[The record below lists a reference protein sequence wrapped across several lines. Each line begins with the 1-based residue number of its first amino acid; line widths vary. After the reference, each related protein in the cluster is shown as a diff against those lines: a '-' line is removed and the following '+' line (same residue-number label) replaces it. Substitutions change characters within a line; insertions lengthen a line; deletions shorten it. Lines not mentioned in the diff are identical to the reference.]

1 MIAKK
6 NRYLKPVTICSIMM
20 GILLLCSA
28 IIVVADQPPVADAD
42 PDHQEVAVGEEAWF
56 SGSASYDPD
65 GYIVSYYWMF
75 GDGICY
81 EGENMTY
88 TFNAVG
94 NFTVTL
100 TVIDDF
106 GNQDTDYVTV
116 NVVEK
121 PPSEPLMAW
130 IESLETDKEDYY
142 VNETVFT
149 QVTVQRSNDMLTYVW
164 EGTLILEVLDDASV
178 IVFTDERPVY
188 LPHGGATETHDF
200 EYVLTESGDYL
211 VKAMLYDF
219 YDELVDTKEIRIT
232 VDDDG
237 TPPPNN
243 GVKMAW
249 IESLTTD
256 KDEYEVNEMVNTQ
269 VVVKRGDDMLDYV
282 WEGILILEVFDE
294 VMVLIFSE
302 EQDVSIPCGG
312 WTQTL
317 NFEYALTEPGDYL
330 VRATLYDIYDELM
343 DTKEICITV
352 VDDGTPPPNQ
362 EDKFVWIESLTTDKD
377 AYEVNEVVNTQ
388 VIVQRGNDML
398 TYVWEGTLI
407 LEVLDDASVI
417 VFTDERPVYL
427 PHGGATETH
436 DFEFVLIESGD
447 YLVRATLYDMNMDQI
462 DMMETSIKVCEGPN
476 DGDGTVPPDDGETE
490 PSGDNRWNF
499 FTSDKSGVF
508 GLTSGGQATLIALI
522 SAVLL
527 FLSAFATIRYI
538 RKLHNKE

>member
-1 MIAKK
+1 
-6 NRYLKPVTICSIMM
+6 MM
-20 GILLLCSA
+20 GILLLGSA

-42 PDHQEVAVGEEAWF
+42 PDHQTVAVGEEAWF

-65 GYIVSYYWMF
+65 GYIVSYYWIF
-75 GDGICY
+75 GDGLCY
-81 EGENMTY
+81 EGESMTY

-94 NFTVTL
+94 NFTVSL

-106 GNQDTDYVTV
+106 DNQDTDYVTV
-116 NVVEK
+116 NVVEE

-142 VNETVFT
+142 VNETVLT

-164 EGTLILEVLDDASV
+164 EGTLILEVLDDASM

-200 EYVLTESGDYL
+200 EFVLSALGDYL
-211 VKAMLYDF
+211 VRAMLYDF
-219 YDELVDTKEIRIT
+219 YDELVDIKEICIT
-232 VDDDG
+232 VCDDNSGGNG
-237 TPPPNN
+237 TKPPNDEDKF
-243 GVKMAW
+243 VW

-256 KDEYEVNEMVNTQ
+256 KELYDVNEVVNTQ
-269 VVVKRGDDMLDYV
+269 VVVKRGDDLLDYV

-294 VMVLIFSE
+294 VMVLIYSE
-302 EQDVSIPCGG
+302 EQDVFIPCGG
-312 WTQTL
+312 WIQTL
-317 NFEYALTEPGDYL
+317 NFEYTLTEPGDYL
-330 VRATLYDIYDELM
+330 VRATLYDIHDELM
-343 DTKEICITV
+343 DIKEICITV
-352 VDDGTPPPNQ
+352 VDDETPPPNE

-377 AYEVNEVVNTQ
+377 VYEVNEVVNTQ

-436 DFEFVLIESGD
+436 DFEFVLTESGK
-447 YLVRATLYDMNMDQI
+447 YLVRATLYDMNMYQI
-462 DMMETSIKVCEGPN
+462 DIKENSITVCQGPN

-490 PSGDNRWNF
+490 PSGDNRWDF

-508 GLTSGGQATLIALI
+508 GLTSSGQATLIALI
-522 SAVLL
+522 FAVFL
-527 FLSAFATIRYI
+527 FLSAFATVRYTK
-538 RKLHNKE
+538 KLRNKE